1 MRLLK
6 AQNTNLRTI
15 NGRGVQFDVDDQVFM
30 ESTNVMRVPK
40 GTTAQRPTTPE
51 NGHLRYNT
59 TDEVFELYE
68 NGAWRNVR
76 SAEPFRPGIT
86 QQNIGT
92 GDAVEKI
99 FGPLASGDAL
109 FPVPAAAQNVLVF
122 VENVFQIATTNY
134 TLIQNPAKTNTIA
147 SIISVG
153 STTVIQTSTDHGY
166 AATDLVQILEL
177 NAAGDAV
184 ENLNNG
190 DSSSPTSHSIV
201 SIPAANRIEVAVDT
215 TGGNALNYPAA
226 PNNALAII
234 KRASSIDGQA
244 YADGYYLEFTSAP
257 DLGKAITVLHNF
269 DK

>member
-15 NGRGVQFDVDDQVFM
+15 NGRGVQFDVNDQVFV
-30 ESTNVMRVPK
+30 ESTNSIRVPK
-40 GTTAQRPTTPE
+40 GTTAQRPSSPE
-51 NGHLRYNT
+51 NGHLRYNS
-59 TDEVFELYE
+59 DENVFEVYE
-68 NGAWRNVR
+68 AGSWRGLR
-76 SAEPFRPGIT
+76 AAEPYRPGIT

-99 FGPLASGDAL
+99 FGPLASGDTN

-122 VENVFQIATTNY
+122 VENVFQISTTNY
-134 TLIQNPAKTNTIA
+134 TLIQNPAKVNSIA
-147 SIISVG
+147 SIVSVG
-153 STTVIQTSTDHGY
+153 ATTVIQTSTDHGY

-177 NAAGDAV
+177 NASGDPV

-215 TGGNALNYPAA
+215 SGGNTANYPAA

-244 YADGYYLEFTSAP
+244 YPDGYFLEFTSAP